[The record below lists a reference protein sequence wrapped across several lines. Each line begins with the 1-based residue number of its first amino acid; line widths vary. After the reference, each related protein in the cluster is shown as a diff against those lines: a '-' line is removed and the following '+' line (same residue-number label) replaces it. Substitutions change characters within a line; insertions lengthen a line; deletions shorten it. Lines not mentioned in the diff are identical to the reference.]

1 MDDVQPGKIMGRRGH
16 VWEGHFKEAPG
27 TGGVSEGGWQ
37 GLGYLQRAWQ
47 ATQGGLVDMT
57 TPKHGENCS
66 IFRGGLQVPLPI
78 EREGLLRPA
87 SQRPT
92 TLEDVLIH
100 ILGNAVTGGPRTQAG
115 DSGAEYIR
123 YGTDTHQ

>member
-1 MDDVQPGKIMGRRGH
+1 MNDVQPGKIMGRRGH

-27 TGGVSEGGWQ
+27 TSGVSEGGWQ

-47 ATQGGLVDMT
+47 ASQGGLVDMT
-57 TPKHGENCS
+57 TPTHGENCS

-87 SQRPT
+87 SQRYT
-92 TLEDVLIH
+92 TRGHVRRWVDTYS
-100 ILGNAVTGGPRTQAG
+100 GQCCNGGPWEAGG
-115 DSGAEYIR
+115 DSGA
-123 YGTDTHQ
+123 